1 MTNCYTRL
9 RTELADPDRVQE
21 DVLKEKTGANAVVR
35 KGKNVQV
42 VYGLKVNAVRKAVDE
57 ALGFQNDD

>member
-42 VYGLKVNAVRKAVDE
+42 VYGLKVNAVRKAVDAE
-57 ALGFQNDD
+57 LGLQDVD